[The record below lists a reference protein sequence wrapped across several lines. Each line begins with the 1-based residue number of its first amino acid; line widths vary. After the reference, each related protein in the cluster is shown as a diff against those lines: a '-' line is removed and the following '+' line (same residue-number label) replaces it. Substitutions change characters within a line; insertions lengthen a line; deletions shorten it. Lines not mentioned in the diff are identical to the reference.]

1 MSNSDLLKEL
11 RTRTGAGMK
20 DCHDALRETGNDL
33 EKAVDFLKT
42 KGKNIVSGRE
52 GKVAAEGLVAVSYV
66 GGPKVVAMVE
76 VNCQT
81 DFVARSSDFR
91 EFADEAVA
99 LLVDAVHDNEPFDVN
114 SADAVSARTYIVSK
128 TKENCVIRR
137 WWVEEVIPDTC
148 RVFSYIHNGGKL
160 GVVLSLQAPSVEAA
174 NSPEFVA
181 LGNDL
186 AMQVAAMNPAAV
198 SVDRLSPDLVNRQK
212 GIFET
217 QLTELKKPQA
227 AWGKILEGKF
237 AKWYTD
243 VCLLE
248 QESVVVPKSLVK
260 QVISNV
266 GAQLGGDIQVVN
278 FIRCQVGEGIE
289 QVKESLADEVAK
301 LSGG

>member
-11 RTRTGAGMK
+11 RARTQAGMK
-20 DCHDALRETGNDL
+20 DCHDALRESGNDL
-33 EKAVDFLKT
+33 EKAVDLIKT
-42 KGKNIVSGRE
+42 KGKNLVSGRE
-52 GKVAAEGLVAVSYV
+52 GKVAAEGLVVASYI
-66 GGPKVVAMVE
+66 GSKSIAMLE

-81 DFVARSSDFR
+81 DFVARSPDFQQ
-91 EFADEAVA
+91 FAEDALN
-99 LLVDAVHDNEPFDVN
+99 LLVDVVHDNEPFDV
-114 SADAVSARTYIVSK
+114 SSTDAVNLRTDIVSK

-148 RVFSYIHNGGKL
+148 RVFRYIHNGGKL
-160 GVVLSLQAPSVEAA
+160 GVVLSLQAASVDDA
-174 NSPEFVA
+174 NSPEFTA

-186 AMQVAAMNPAAV
+186 AMQVAAMNPVGV
-198 SVDRLSPDLVNRQK
+198 SVDRLSPDSVERQK
-212 GIFET
+212 SIFEA

-227 AWGKILEGKF
+227 SWGKILEGKF
-237 AKWYTD
+237 NKWYTD

-248 QESVVVPKSLVK
+248 QESVVVPKTLVK
-260 QVISNV
+260 QVIKNV
-266 GAQLGGDIQVVN
+266 SAKLNGDIQVIN